1 MTEEQFIQWLKE
13 YIDQIELKENTD
25 NLLIKIIKHKLNQ
38 IIISNKSYIEPF
50 NLQTP
55 TDKNQYIGGKRSDQ
69 FFH

>member
-38 IIISNKSYIEPF
+38 VIISNKSYIEPF
-50 NLQTP
+50 NPQTP
-55 TDKNQYIGGKRSDQ
+55 IDKNQYIGGKRSDQ